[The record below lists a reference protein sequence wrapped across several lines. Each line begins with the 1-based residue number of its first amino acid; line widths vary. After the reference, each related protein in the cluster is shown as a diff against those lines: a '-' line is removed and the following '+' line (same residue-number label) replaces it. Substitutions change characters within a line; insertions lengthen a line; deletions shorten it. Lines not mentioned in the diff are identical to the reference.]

1 MLVGFYWLFTLICA
15 ATYSGNLIATLTVPN
30 LAPAVRDLDHLING
44 ADTGWMT
51 LAGTDLQQRID
62 VSRGR
67 EEVDGG
73 GVMAGT
79 DLQQRI
85 DVSRGREGWRGC
97 DGRDRPPAADR
108 CR

>member
-62 VSRGR
+62 VSRDAR
-67 EEVDGG
+67 DGG
-73 GVMAGT
+73 DVMAGT

-85 DVSRGREGWRGC
+85 DVSRGHEERRGC